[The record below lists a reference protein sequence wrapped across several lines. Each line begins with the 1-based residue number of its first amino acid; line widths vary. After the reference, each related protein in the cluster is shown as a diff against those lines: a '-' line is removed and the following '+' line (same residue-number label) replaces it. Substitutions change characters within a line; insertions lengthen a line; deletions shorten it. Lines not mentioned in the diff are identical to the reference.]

1 MIRIRS
7 LACAL
12 VLAFSSVG
20 AAQDAANDRATS
32 FQAVE
37 GPQKEQVPGGP
48 LLVAAYAFILV
59 SLVAYVARLG
69 LMQRRTAQDVARL
82 SQLIETKRKD

>member
-1 MIRIRS
+1 MTNIRT

-12 VLAFSSVG
+12 VLAFSSVA
-20 AAQDAANDRATS
+20 AAQDAAEERATS

-48 LLVAAYAFILV
+48 LLVGAYAFVLV

-82 SQLIETKRKD
+82 SEVIESKRKA